1 MLKNLVLCGGSS
13 GFPNMPERFE
23 KVFNTLKL
31 QLGPKQGPICE
42 TRAKVHGGHDRTQ
55 LGWLGGSIL
64 GSLSSFAS
72 MSIPRS
78 DDIPEPGYFQRH
90 GSYEEVGPAIVH
102 RMCHNVSAP
111 H

>member
-1 MLKNLVLCGGSS
+1 
-13 GFPNMPERFE
+13 
-23 KVFNTLKL
+23 
-31 QLGPKQGPICE
+31 
-42 TRAKVHGGHDRTQ
+42 
-55 LGWLGGSIL
+55 
-64 GSLSSFAS
+64 